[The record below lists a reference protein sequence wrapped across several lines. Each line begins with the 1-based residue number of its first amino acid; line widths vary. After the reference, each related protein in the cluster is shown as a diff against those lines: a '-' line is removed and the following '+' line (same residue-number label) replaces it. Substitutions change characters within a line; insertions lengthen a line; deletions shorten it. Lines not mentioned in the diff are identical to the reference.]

1 MTSIS
6 IHTSTEYEVHIGAG
20 LLDSAGARIAGIA
33 RGKRIMIVSDDAVFP
48 LYGSRLVR
56 AAENAGFECS
66 TFIFSNGEAQ
76 KRLSTLEQLLE
87 SLAEKHFC
95 RSDLILALGGGV
107 VGDMAG
113 FAAAVF

>member
-76 KRLSTLEQLLE
+76 NGFPRLSSFWNLWRK
-87 SLAEKHFC
+87 SIFAEA
-95 RSDLILALGGGV
+95 I
-107 VGDMAG
+107 
-113 FAAAVF
+113 